1 MVKAAL
7 KNPHA
12 VVVLA
17 LTILVIGLTAIAK
30 LPTDILP
37 TFKTPAVQ
45 IVTFYPGMPADV
57 MEKDIITR
65 LERWTGQS
73 NGIARQEA
81 KSMVGV
87 SVVKDFF
94 REDIDP
100 NTAMSQVTS
109 LAMSDLFYL
118 PPGTI
123 PPMVMPFD
131 PTASI
136 PLCLISVSSPQFDET
151 KLYDVAYFD
160 LRNRLQSITGVIAP
174 AVYGGRLRRILAYV
188 DPLKAQARSM
198 SPLDVI
204 NAIRDFNVMIPTGN
218 AKFGALD
225 YQINANG
232 MVPVVAQLND
242 LPLRV
247 GNGPPTYVR
256 DVAKVEDSHQI
267 QTNIVRVQGKRQVYI
282 PIYRQPG
289 ANTIA
294 VVEGIKAQLK
304 PILERIKG
312 INLDVVMD
320 QSVYV
325 RQAIRNLVSEATL
338 GFLLAAAMVFIFLRS
353 YRPTLIVVI
362 ALPLAC
368 LGAFIGLYFTQ
379 QTLNAMTLGG
389 LALVIGL
396 LIDESIVVLENTSR
410 HLAMGKS
417 AFDAARDGANEV
429 TRPLTIVTV
438 TISIVFFPIVFLT
451 GIGKFLFTPLA
462 MAVIFAILTSRL
474 LATTLVPVCAA
485 KFFRTSRPLEA
496 PVEKS
501 EVRNPKSEIDQSLV
515 TSAATMRDEGG
526 WF

>member
-12 VVVLA
+12 VIVLA
-17 LTILVIGLTAIAK
+17 LAILVIGLTAISK

-45 IVTFYPGMPADV
+45 IVTFYPGMPAEV
-57 MEKDIITR
+57 MEKDITTR

-94 REDIDP
+94 REDVDP

-109 LAMSDLFYL
+109 LAMSDLYYL

-123 PPMVMPFD
+123 PAMVMPFD

-136 PLCLISVSSPQFDET
+136 PLCLISVSSPTFDET

-188 DPLKAQARSM
+188 DPLKAQARGL

-204 NAIRDFNVMIPTGN
+204 NAVRDFNVMIPTGD

-232 MVPVVAQLND
+232 MVPTVAELND
-242 LPLRV
+242 LPLVV
-247 GNGPPTYVR
+247 GHGPTTYIH

-325 RQAIRNLVSEATL
+325 RQAIRSLTQEAVI
-338 GFLLAAAMVFIFLRS
+338 GAGLAALLVLVFLGSF
-353 YRPTLIVVI
+353 RPMLIVVI
-362 ALPLAC
+362 AMPLAC
-368 LGAFIGLYFTQ
+368 LGALVGLYFTHE
-379 QTLNAMTLGG
+379 TLNAMTLGG

-417 AFDAARDGANEV
+417 AFDAARYGASEV

-438 TISIVFFPIVFLT
+438 TISIVFFPL
-451 GIGKFLFTPLA
+451 
-462 MAVIFAILTSRL
+462 
-474 LATTLVPVCAA
+474 
-485 KFFRTSRPLEA
+485 
-496 PVEKS
+496 
-501 EVRNPKSEIDQSLV
+501 
-515 TSAATMRDEGG
+515 
-526 WF
+526 

>member
-1 MVKAAL
+1 MVRAAL

-12 VVVLA
+12 VIVLA
-17 LTILVIGLTAIAK
+17 LVILVIGLTAISK

-45 IVTFYPGMPADV
+45 ILTFYPGMPAEV
-57 MEKDIITR
+57 IEKDITTR

-87 SVVKDFF
+87 SILKDFF
-94 REDIDP
+94 REDVDP

-109 LAMSDLFYL
+109 LAMSDLYYL

-136 PLCLISVSSPQFDET
+136 PLALISVSSPTFDET

-188 DPLKAQARSM
+188 DPLKAQAR
-198 SPLDVI
+198 
-204 NAIRDFNVMIPTGN
+204 G
-218 AKFGALD
+218 
-225 YQINANG
+225 
-232 MVPVVAQLND
+232 
-242 LPLRV
+242 
-247 GNGPPTYVR
+247 
-256 DVAKVEDSHQI
+256 
-267 QTNIVRVQGKRQVYI
+267 
-282 PIYRQPG
+282 
-289 ANTIA
+289 NTIA

-325 RQAIRNLVSEATL
+325 RQAIRNLVQEAVI
-338 GFLLAAAMVFIFLRS
+338 GAVLAAVLVLIFLRS
-353 YRPTLIVVI
+353 ARPMAIVLIS
-362 ALPLAC
+362 LPLAC
-368 LGAFIGLYFTQ
+368 LGALVGLYFTHE
-379 QTLNAMTLGG
+379 TLNAMTLGG

-396 LIDESIVVLENTSR
+396 LIDQSIVVIENSQR
-410 HLAMGKS
+410 HLEMGKS
-417 AFDAARDGANEV
+417 AFEAARDGAIEV
-429 TRPLTIVTV
+429 GKPLLI
-438 TISIVFFPIVFLT
+438 
-451 GIGKFLFTPLA
+451 
-462 MAVIFAILTSRL
+462 
-474 LATTLVPVCAA
+474 
-485 KFFRTSRPLEA
+485 
-496 PVEKS
+496 
-501 EVRNPKSEIDQSLV
+501 
-515 TSAATMRDEGG
+515 
-526 WF
+526 